1 MAKEPNSAATKKPP
15 LETDELRKQIRKF
28 FRETLFD
35 DPSGSKRP
43 VGSYRWGVYAF
54 YDYDGEPIYVGQ
66 TKEKISGRVG
76 RHLTN
81 QRTDAVAMSVLDPFE
96 VAEIEAWPLPEY
108 EKVNSRHAD
117 FAKAKA
123 HLDALEHLVFSRLR
137 DESTFKAILN
147 EKDPP
152 APTVQIREPASM
164 RGSIVSDQ
172 IKELRGHPDTRMARR
187 ALVVSKLSQ
196 VISEREVKMGLRRVL
211 LTQTKRL
218 NWLASQRFEALGG
231 ESEVEVRSEDS
242 EDEAA
247 EALPGDDGGDA

>member
-1 MAKEPNSAATKKPP
+1 MNKAPELAGTRKPP
-15 LETDELRKQIRKF
+15 LETDELRKRIRKF
-28 FRETLFD
+28 FRETMYG
-35 DPSGSKRP
+35 DPSGGHSP

-96 VAEIEAWPLPEY
+96 VAEIEVWPLPEY
-108 EKVNSRHAD
+108 EKVNSRHPD
-117 FAKAKA
+117 FAKARV
-123 HLDALEHLVFSRLR
+123 HLDALEHLIFTRLR
-137 DESTFKAILN
+137 RDSTFQAILN

-152 APTVQIREPASM
+152 VPTVAVAEPTSM

-172 IKELRGHPDTRMARR
+172 VKELRSHPDTRLARR
-187 ALVVSKLSQ
+187 ALIVSKLSQ
-196 VISEREVKMGLRRVL
+196 VISERDVKMGLRRVL

-218 NWLASQRFEALGG
+218 NWLAAKRFEALGG
-231 ESEVEVRSEDS
+231 ESQVEAGA
-242 EDEAA
+242 EDEEDTASTEA
-247 EALPGDDGGDA
+247 EDTE